1 MFWVGF
7 FSDGVNTMTVE
18 NFKNPVSKYRNVG
31 LFWRIIFICFTLA
44 GTILAVLQIFLIYPI
59 LENAY
64 LYWLLVFYLSPV
76 FILFPATTNSSTDQ
90 VPLYDKLLFLL
101 TIFFSAYLSLHAW
114 EIAHEG
120 WAFLAPLP
128 ISIMS
133 AFFCLLILEAVRRAG
148 GFALFLFTTIFAA
161 YPLFA
166 ELMPGVLKGNAYP
179 LMQVVRY
186 HVFSTESIIGI
197 PMFVVGTLIIGFMIL
212 GSALVATGGGK
223 FFLDFAFALLGVQKG
238 GPAKV
243 AILSSGIFGSLS
255 GSVIS
260 NVLTTGSIT
269 IPTMKKTGYPPHYAA
284 AVEACASSGGC
295 LMPPVMG
302 AVAFVMASFLG
313 ISYADIAIAALIP
326 AVLFYLGLFVQVDF
340 FARKT
345 GLKGLSK
352 AEIPRLSGVLREGFL
367 YIFAFLILIYFLY
380 LRREAQAPFY
390 ATVALLIL
398 AMMRSKTRLHLKEYI
413 KFIESV
419 GLILS
424 ELVAILAAC
433 GFIIGAF
440 SLTGVASSFS
450 REIVLLAHGNAF
462 FMLVFGALASF
473 IMGMGMTVTACYIF
487 LSIILV
493 PGLVSTGSFDVLA
506 VHLFVLYWGVV
517 SFITPP
523 VALASYAAAG
533 LAGASPMRTGFTSMR
548 LGIVTYII
556 PFFFVY
562 SPALIMHAPADEII
576 YELIGAIL
584 GIFILAGGLE
594 GYMIR
599 LGKLPIWLRLLYV
612 ISGFLIA
619 MPQVTTDIMGSGL
632 FLLSTLSHL
641 LLKRYF
647 TKGVLAGGGG
657 KFTNTDS

>member
-1 MFWVGF
+1 
-7 FSDGVNTMTVE
+7 MTIE
-18 NFKNPVSKYRNVG
+18 ESKTPGSKYRNAHLV
-31 LFWRIIFICFTLA
+31 WRAIFIAFTLA

-76 FILFPATTNSSTDQ
+76 FIFFPATSRSPTDR
-90 VPLYDKLLFLL
+90 VPLYDIILFFL

-128 ISIMS
+128 VSIMS
-133 AFFCLLILEAVRRAG
+133 ALFCLIILEAVRRAG
-148 GFALFLFTTIFAA
+148 GFPLFLFTAIFAT

-166 ELMPGVLKGNAYP
+166 ESMPGALKGNEYP
-179 LMQVVRY
+179 FLQVVRY
-186 HVFSTESIIGI
+186 HVLSTESIIGI

-212 GSALVATGGGK
+212 GSALVTTGGGK
-223 FFLDFAFALLGVQKG
+223 FFLDFAFALLGSQRG

-260 NVLTTGSIT
+260 NVLTTGSVT
-269 IPTMKKTGYPPHYAA
+269 IPTMKKIGYPPHYAA

-295 LMPPVMG
+295 IMPPVMG

-313 ISYADIAIAALIP
+313 ISYVDVAIAALIP

-345 GLKGLSK
+345 GLEGLPK
-352 AEIPRLSGVLREGFL
+352 KDIPQLSTVLREGFL
-367 YIFAFLILIYFLY
+367 YIFAFLVLIYFLY

-398 AMMRSKTRLHLKEYI
+398 AMMRSKTRLHLKQYI

-450 REIVLLAHGNAF
+450 REIILLAQGNAF
-462 FMLVFGALASF
+462 FMLVFGAIASF

-493 PGLVSTGSFDVLA
+493 PGLISAGGFDVLA

-523 VALASYAAAG
+523 VALGSYAAAG
-533 LAGASPMRTGFTSMR
+533 LAGASPMQTGFTSMR
-548 LGIVTYII
+548 LGVVKYII

-562 SPALIMHAPADEII
+562 SPALIMHGPPHEII
-576 YELIGAIL
+576 YELIGAII

-594 GYMIR
+594 GYIPR
-599 LGKLPIWLRLLYV
+599 LGKLPPLIRLLYV
-612 ISGFLIA
+612 VSGLLIV
-619 MPQVTTDIMGSGL
+619 MPQVTTDIIGVGL
-632 FLLSTLSHL
+632 FLVVTFFYL
-641 LLKRYF
+641 LLRHYSK
-647 TKGVLAGGGG
+647 KGNSDSGGR
-657 KFTNTDS
+657 KFADQGF

>member
-1 MFWVGF
+1 
-7 FSDGVNTMTVE
+7 MTSE
-18 NFKNPVSKYRNVG
+18 ESKTIGSRHRHVT
-31 LFWRIIFICFTLA
+31 LFWRTVFILFTLA
-44 GTILAVLQIFLIYPI
+44 GTTLAVLQIFLIYPI

-76 FILFPATTNSSTDQ
+76 FIFFPATIRSPTDR
-90 VPLYDKLLFLL
+90 VPFYDIILFSL
-101 TIFFSAYLSLHAW
+101 TIFFSTYLSLHAW

-128 ISIMS
+128 VSIM
-133 AFFCLLILEAVRRAG
+133 AALFCLLILEAVRRAG
-148 GFALFLFTTIFAA
+148 GFPLFLFTTIFAT

-166 ELMPGVLKGNAYP
+166 DFMPGALKGNAYP
-179 LMQVVRY
+179 FWQVVRY
-186 HVFSTESIIGI
+186 HVLSTESIIGI

-212 GSALVATGGGK
+212 GSALVTTGGGK
-223 FFLDFAFALLGVQKG
+223 FFLDFAFALLGAQRG

-260 NVLTTGSIT
+260 NVLTTGSVT
-269 IPTMKKTGYPPHYAA
+269 IPTMKKIGYPPHYAA

-295 LMPPVMG
+295 IMPPVMG

-313 ISYADIAIAALIP
+313 ISYVDVAIAALIP
-326 AVLFYLGLFVQVDF
+326 AVLFYLGLFIQVDF

-345 GLKGLSK
+345 GLEGLPKG
-352 AEIPRLSGVLREGFL
+352 EIPRLLTVLREGFL
-367 YIFAFLILIYFLY
+367 YVLAFLVLIYFLY

-390 ATVALLIL
+390 ATVALLVL
-398 AMMRSKTRLHLKEYI
+398 AMMRAKTRLHLKEFI
-413 KFIESV
+413 KFVESV
-419 GLILS
+419 GLVLS

-493 PGLVSTGSFDVLA
+493 PGLISAGGFDVLA

-523 VALASYAAAG
+523 VALGSYAAAG
-533 LAGASPMRTGFTSMR
+533 VAGASPMQTGVTSMR
-548 LGIVTYII
+548 LGVVKYII

-562 SPALIMHAPADEII
+562 SPALIMHGTPHEII
-576 YELIGAIL
+576 YELVGAII

-594 GYMIR
+594 GYIIGF
-599 LGKLPIWLRLLYV
+599 GKLPPLSRVFYI
-612 ISGFLIA
+612 ISGLLIV
-619 MPQVTTDIMGSGL
+619 MPQVTTDIIGVGL
-632 FLLSTLSHL
+632 FLLTTLFQL
-641 LLKRYF
+641 LWKRYSIKR
-647 TKGVLAGGGG
+647 TSASGGS
-657 KFTNTDS
+657 KFTQVGS

>member
-1 MFWVGF
+1 
-7 FSDGVNTMTVE
+7 MTAE
-18 NFKNPVSKYRNVG
+18 EPKIPGSKYRNAN
-31 LFWRIIFICFTLA
+31 LFWRAIFIGFTLA

-76 FILFPATTNSSTDQ
+76 FIFFPATNKSPTDR
-90 VPLYDKLLFLL
+90 VPLYDKMLFFL

-128 ISIMS
+128 VSIMS
-133 AFFCLLILEAVRRAG
+133 ALFCLIILEAVRRAG
-148 GFALFLFTTIFAA
+148 GFPLFLFTAIFAT

-166 ELMPGVLKGNAYP
+166 EFMPGALKGNAYP
-179 LMQVVRY
+179 FLQVVRY
-186 HVFSTESIIGI
+186 HVLSTESIIGI

-212 GSALVATGGGK
+212 GSALVTTGGGK
-223 FFLDFAFALLGVQKG
+223 FFLDFAFALLGSQRG

-260 NVLTTGSIT
+260 NVLTTGSVT
-269 IPTMKKTGYPPHYAA
+269 IPTMKKIGYPPHYAA

-295 LMPPVMG
+295 IMPPVMG

-313 ISYADIAIAALIP
+313 ISYVDVAIAALIP

-345 GLKGLSK
+345 GLEGLPK
-352 AEIPRLSGVLREGFL
+352 KDIPRLSTVLREGFL
-367 YIFAFLILIYFLY
+367 YVFAFLVLIYFLY

-398 AMMRSKTRLHLKEYI
+398 AMMRSKTRLHLKQYI

-450 REIVLLAHGNAF
+450 REIILLAHGNAF

-493 PGLVSTGSFDVLA
+493 PGLISAGSFDVLA

-523 VALASYAAAG
+523 VALGSYAAAG
-533 LAGASPMRTGFTSMR
+533 LAGASPMQTGFTSMR
-548 LGIVTYII
+548 LGVVKYII

-562 SPALIMHAPADEII
+562 SPALIMHGPAHEII
-576 YELIGAIL
+576 YELMGAII

-594 GYMIR
+594 GYLPRI
-599 LGKLPIWLRLLYV
+599 GKLPHLLRLLYIV
-612 ISGFLIA
+612 SGLLIV
-619 MPQVTTDIMGSGL
+619 MPQVTTDFIGIGL
-632 FLLSTLSHL
+632 FLLSTFFYL
-641 LLKRYF
+641 LLKYYSKR
-647 TKGVLAGGGG
+647 KLSQ
-657 KFTNTDS
+657 TD